1 MKPDLRMRIRDLN
14 ETRPDPRDGKRKVKR
29 TLHATRLLGSAD
41 ARRQTAVRRAGTA
54 DAREAVADSES
65 ILVLRILLEPW

>member
-41 ARRQTAVRRAGTA
+41 AVRRAGTA